1 MSLTEI
7 IVIAFGLFLGYWV
20 VSNFTSFI
28 AKNNDGRPEGD
39 TRHESSSNST
49 ADQELEWFVVLKV
62 SQHATAE
69 EIHTAYRSLIRQYHP
84 DKVATLGE
92 ELRALAE
99 QKSKS
104 INAAYAAGLRA
115 RGL

>member
-20 VSNFTSFI
+20 VSNLTTFKS
-28 AKNNDGRPEGD
+28 KNKDEKSEGD
-39 TRHESSSNST
+39 TRYQSSSNST

-69 EIHTAYRSLIRQYHP
+69 EIHSAYRSLIRQYHP
-84 DKVATLGE
+84 DKVATMGE

-99 QKSKS
+99 EKSKS
-104 INAAYAAGLRA
+104 INAAYDAGLRA